1 MSTCSKG
8 VALVAAAFLLSV
20 AVLAQ
25 QSAIAEEP
33 EMSSYPAVQ
42 DVPRP
47 TKPAMTVDE
56 QSKLKNDLSA
66 VRDRQTTAGKS
77 KGKAPAKP

>member
-1 MSTCSKG
+1 M
-8 VALVAAAFLLSV
+8 AAALLLSI
-20 AVLAQ
+20 
-25 QSAIAEEP
+25 SALGVCAISALMDARAEVP
-33 EMSSYPAVQ
+33 GQPKTSDYLDVQ

-47 TKPAMTVDE
+47 AKPAMTVDE

-66 VRDRQTTAGKS
+66 ARDRQTTDGKS